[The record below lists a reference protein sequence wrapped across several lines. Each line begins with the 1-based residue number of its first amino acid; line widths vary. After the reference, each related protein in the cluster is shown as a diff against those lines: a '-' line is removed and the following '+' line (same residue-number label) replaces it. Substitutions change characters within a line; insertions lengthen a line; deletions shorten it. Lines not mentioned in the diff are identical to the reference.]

1 MDIDMGQNVPSAVE
15 DDDIMSSVPDM
26 GDYLRK
32 ALQKTS
38 EKKLRREVPID
49 KTVTK
54 NTRNVSS
61 KSIRSTISLKKEE
74 LEKNRVKLLEAQTNT
89 QTWLTEAPVKIA
101 EINSQFE
108 AKKTDL
114 LKTQDHTKKGKEILV
129 KWHQSMIDMYTKDL
143 RDGNYSADEYT
154 DDFKKQYAEMLAR
167 KQEKLNKIQTG
178 YIDFSNKI
186 INEKINGENGYI
198 SKIEKLE
205 REIEALEI
213 SFKEAEKVETMTTK
227 QKDTGSTRDLVN
239 KISDSAD
246 LDSFFNEEVDDNE
259 LMMAANDLKSS
270 MED

>member
-1 MDIDMGQNVPSAVE
+1 MDIDMGQNVPSVVE
-15 DDDIMSSVPDM
+15 DDDIMSSIPDM

-38 EKKLRREVPID
+38 EKKLRREVPTD

-74 LEKNRVKLLEAQTNT
+74 LEKNQAKLLEAQTNT
-89 QTWLTEAPVKIA
+89 QTWLAEAPSKIA
-101 EINSQFE
+101 EINLQFE
-108 AKKTDL
+108 AKKADL
-114 LKTQDHTKKGKEILV
+114 LKTQDHTKKGKEVLV

-143 RDGNYSADEYT
+143 RDDNYSTNEYT
-154 DDFKKQYAEMLAR
+154 DDFKKQYAEMRVR

-213 SFKEAEKVETMTTK
+213 SFKEAERMETMTTK
-227 QKDTGSTRDLVN
+227 EKDTGSTRDLVN

-246 LDSFFNEEVDDNE
+246 INSFLNEDINDRK
-259 LMMAANDLKSS
+259 LMMTANDLKSL